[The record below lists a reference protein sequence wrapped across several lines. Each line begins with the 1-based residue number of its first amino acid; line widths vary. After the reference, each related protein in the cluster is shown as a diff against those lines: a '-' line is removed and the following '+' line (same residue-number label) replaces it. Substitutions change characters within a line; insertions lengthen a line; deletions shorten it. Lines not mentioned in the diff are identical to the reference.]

1 MDKAIVE
8 LQKYKNILLNEAAVG
23 GYISDTKSIDEAI
36 TELTAH
42 KARIEKLKEWCKY
55 HSRDT
60 PATKYDRYWKGYQKS
75 AIFILQKLMAK
86 NEK

>member
-42 KARIEKLKEWCKY
+42 KAKIEELKEGCKY
-55 HSRDT
+55 HSRNT
-60 PATKYDRYWKGYQKS
+60 PATKYDR
-75 AIFILQKLMAK
+75 
-86 NEK
+86 